1 MQNHCTLG
9 VLWLAMGI
17 LLAAAG
23 CGSGEQDSEP
33 LPAAIKGTN
42 DERHSTS
49 ARLTSPKPPQSITDP
64 KHPVVVVETSAGD
77 ITVRLEAEKAP
88 RTVENFLAYVREGHY
103 DQTIFH
109 RVIKNYVIL
118 GGTYTPELDE
128 KKTRR
133 PIYNEARQSLK
144 NRRGTIAMARDP
156 DIIDSATS
164 QFFFNIT
171 DNPPLDHKDSDPPL
185 DHEDRSAAD
194 YGYCAFGEI
203 TEGIDVI
210 DQISEVPV
218 QDTEDFDRTPVQTV
232 LVKSIRIVR

>member
-17 LLAAAG
+17 LLVAAG
-23 CGSGEQDSEP
+23 CGSGEQDSES
-33 LPAAIKGTN
+33 LPAAIKGTS
-42 DERHSTS
+42 DGQHSASAHSTS
-49 ARLTSPKPPQSITDP
+49 PKTPQSITDP
-64 KHPVVVVETSAGD
+64 KHPVVVVETSSGD
-77 ITVRLEAEKAP
+77 ITVRLDAEKAP
-88 RTVENFLAYVREGHY
+88 RTVDNFLTYVREGHY

-118 GGTYTPELDE
+118 GGTYTPELVE
-128 KKTRR
+128 RETRR

-164 QFFFNIT
+164 QFFFNVT
-171 DNPPLDHKDSDPPL
+171 DNPPLDHK
-185 DHEDRSAAD
+185 DRSAAD

-203 TEGIDVI
+203 TEGLEVV
-210 DQISEVPV
+210 DQISKAPV
-218 QDTEDFDRTPVQTV
+218 QDADDFDRIPVQTV
-232 LVKSIRIVR
+232 LIKSIRLVR